1 METALMILQM
11 AVELS
16 LYNYRH
22 KCAILH
28 HQPSLSKSDWYS
40 CYVHILYVI
49 GELQYTVE
57 YLKTLGLIIW
67 FNIVTFVLY
76 RKPNILPL

>member
-40 CYVHILYVI
+40 CYVHILYSGVLKNI
-49 GELQYTVE
+49 GTD
-57 YLKTLGLIIW
+57 YLVQHSDIC
-67 FNIVTFVLY
+67 
-76 RKPNILPL
+76 PL